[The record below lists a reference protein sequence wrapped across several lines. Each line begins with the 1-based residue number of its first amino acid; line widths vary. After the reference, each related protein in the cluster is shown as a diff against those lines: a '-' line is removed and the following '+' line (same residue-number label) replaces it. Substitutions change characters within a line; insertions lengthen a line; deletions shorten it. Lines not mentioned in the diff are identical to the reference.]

1 MRSKSQKIV
10 KSFSMWNQFSVVDNF
25 KVIGG
30 NIKTN

>member
-10 KSFSMWNQFSVVDNF
+10 KSVSMWNQFSVVDNF
-25 KVIGG
+25 KVIG